1 MISNATKSWAAVLEG
16 ERRASRE
23 RYVLGCPKPC
33 NLASYW
39 NGKFFAAQV
48 SGPSEAVFRARA
60 FAFTLEHLPTTLAP
74 EQALAAGV
82 ETFQADEVPSEL
94 QKDYGFCIGADAGRG
109 HRNFRVGY
117 SHTVP
122 DYDSLLREGFN
133 GMRARIARARGR
145 HAGRARRLEQ
155 LEAMDICL
163 RAMSDFCRR
172 FAVAVRPQ
180 EPVIAARLECLAGQ
194 PPASFA
200 DAVQLV
206 WLVHILL
213 ASQKRGH
220 NALGRLDQYLYPF
233 YQRDLASGL
242 LDQAGA
248 LDLLCHLFAKIEGMH
263 EVTNICIGGLTPGGQ
278 DATNDLSHLIL
289 KATAL
294 VKSPSTNLSARLHD
308 GSDEAFHLACID
320 VIRTGIGFPA
330 LFNDE
335 VTVPMLAK
343 LGIPLR
349 HARDYCMV
357 GCVETLIPGRQQ
369 AWSDSRFN
377 TQMVADRIFD
387 RLDSFDTFDQLMA
400 AFYDEMDKDIAK
412 HVEQYNASL
421 ASFPPERF
429 PDPALS
435 ALTDCCIGR
444 ARDLNDGG
452 ARFKRQHGVGMMGLG
467 TIADSLAAVK
477 KLVFEEQVIGRVELK
492 QALATDF
499 QGQEALRQM
508 LINRAPKYGNDDDY
522 VDAIAVEL
530 VKRFGEAWLRHR
542 TLDGGHF
549 LSCMATNVSNINAGE
564 MVKATPDGRRAFTPL
579 SDAASPFYG
588 RDLRGPT
595 AFLNSISKP
604 DYSSQNCTVV
614 NMRFLP
620 EYFEHDEGRRR
631 FLALTRE
638 FVRRRA
644 HELQFN
650 VTDNR
655 TLAAAR
661 EHPEQYANLV
671 VRVSG
676 FSAYFTRLTSEVQD
690 DIMRRRAH

>member
-1 MISNATKSWAAVLEG
+1 MTNHANKSWTVVLDG
-16 ERRASRE
+16 ERRAARE
-23 RYVLGCPKPC
+23 KYVLGCYRPY

-39 NGKFFAAQV
+39 NGKFFATQV
-48 SGPSEAVFRARA
+48 SSPSEAVFRARA
-60 FAFTLEHLPTTLAP
+60 FAYTLEHLPVTLAP
-74 EQALAAGV
+74 EQAVAAGA
-82 ETFQADEVPSEL
+82 ETFQAFEIPSEL
-94 QKDYGFCIGADAGRG
+94 EKDYAFFTGADAGRG

-122 DYDSLLREGFN
+122 AYDRLLAEGLDGF
-133 GMRARIARARGR
+133 RQRIAQART
-145 HAGRARRLEQ
+145 RRCSQRQQEQ
-155 LEAMDICL
+155 LEAMDISL
-163 RAMSDFCRR
+163 RAMSDYCGR
-172 FAVAVRPQ
+172 FATAISAL
-180 EPVIAARLECLAGQ
+180 EPEIAARLQRIAG
-194 PPASFA
+194 PAPETFA
-200 DAVQLV
+200 DALQLV
-206 WLVHILL
+206 WIVHILL

-233 YQRDLASGL
+233 YQRDIKRGVLDRAS
-242 LDQAGA
+242 A
-248 LDLLCHLFAKIEGMH
+248 LDLLCHLFAKVEGMH
-263 EVTNICIGGLTPGGQ
+263 EVTNICIGGMTPGGR
-278 DATNDLSHLIL
+278 DATNDLSFLIL
-289 KATAL
+289 EATGL
-294 VKSPSTNLSARLHD
+294 VKSPSTNISARLHD
-308 GSDEAFHLACID
+308 QSSDAFHLACID
-320 VIRTGIGFPA
+320 LIRTGIGFPA

-335 VTVPMLAK
+335 VTVPMLTK

-387 RLDSFDTFDQLMA
+387 RLDSFETFDQLMT
-400 AFYDEMDKDIAK
+400 AFYAELDEDIRK
-412 HVEQYNASL
+412 HVEQYNHSL
-421 ASFPPERF
+421 ACFPPERF
-429 PDPALS
+429 PDPVLS
-435 ALTDCCIGR
+435 ALTDCCIER
-444 ARDLNDGG
+444 ARDVNDGG

-477 KLVFEEQVIGRVELK
+477 KLVFEEQAVSRLELK

-499 QGQEALRQM
+499 KDNEALRQR
-508 LINRAPKYGNDDDY
+508 LINRAPKYGNDDNY
-522 VDAIAVEL
+522 VDDIAVAM
-530 VKRFGEAWLRHR
+530 VKHFGEAWLQHR

-549 LSCMATNVSNINAGE
+549 LSCMATNVSNINAGQ

-588 RDLRGPT
+588 RDVKGPT

-620 EYFEHDEGRRR
+620 EYFEHEEGRRR

-655 TLAAAR
+655 TLAAAK
-661 EHPEQYANLV
+661 ENPEQYANLV

-676 FSAYFTRLTSEVQD
+676 FSAYFTRLTAEVQD